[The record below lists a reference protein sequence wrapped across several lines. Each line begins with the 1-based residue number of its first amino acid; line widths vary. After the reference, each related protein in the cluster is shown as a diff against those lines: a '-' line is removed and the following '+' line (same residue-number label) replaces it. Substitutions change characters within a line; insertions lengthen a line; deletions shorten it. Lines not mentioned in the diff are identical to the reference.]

1 MEYLLHGHIIRNT
14 GEICSVMTSTF
25 CETYIFLPFV
35 DGSLC

>member
-1 MEYLLHGHIIRNT
+1 MEHLHRGHIIRNT
-14 GEICSVMTSTF
+14 GKICFAMNSTF